1 MRLTKRHLVF
11 AFSCGNTKC
20 KAVVTCHFDPAV
32 VPCTEP
38 PPATATSAG
47 VASTAGGAAALIVA
61 ALASLA

>member
-20 KAVVTCHFDPAV
+20 KALVTCHFDSSV
-32 VPCTEP
+32 VPCTAPPP
-38 PPATATSAG
+38 PPAASAG